1 MKIKISATFIGKCSV
16 CGKTTKVFS
25 AGDEDTGK
33 VVNVCEDCAKKFG
46 ETKISEMIE
55 KFGKENKEAFESGVK
70 IVSNKKQP

>member
-25 AGDEDTGK
+25 AGDEDSGK
-33 VVNVCEDCAKKFG
+33 VVNVCEDCARKFG
-46 ETKISEMIE
+46 ETKTSEMIE
-55 KFGKENKEAFESGVK
+55 EFGEENREAFGSGVK